1 MLLKLTL
8 HLNGMCVV
16 SSQWSQKEKEK
27 DPFHWC
33 LQSCFCYSPWSPL
46 HHTSDKK
53 NCFRWASLL
62 LWNLPLFL
70 FTSKEAGWGF
80 WMFLNKYVHTHQ
92 VLINFFCCCCS
103 CQTPNCVPIKFPMCS
118 HLPTWPLSKGW
129 TLISYIYLCVCV
141 CEPKEA
147 LLLIYIL
154 SANFYFGECPK
165 FQDFLL
171 WWANQNGSLGT
182 FFFFFKFKK
191 RKIYKELWYAPH
203 NYSMEIT
210 TSTHGKYLIYT

>member
-27 DPFHWC
+27 HPFHWC
-33 LQSCFCYSPWSPL
+33 LQSCFCYSPRSPL

-53 NCFRWASLL
+53 KLFKMSFFVVVKLFLLPPTIPNHEQGGVVGILDVSKYVRAYPPSSHQFLL
-62 LWNLPLFL
+62 LLLFMSNSQL
-70 FTSKEAGWGF
+70 CS
-80 WMFLNKYVHTHQ
+80 HQ
-92 VLINFFCCCCS
+92 VSNVFTFTHITFVQRLN
-103 CQTPNCVPIKFPMCS
+103 S
-118 HLPTWPLSKGW
+118 H
-129 TLISYIYLCVCV
+129 IIYIYLCV

-154 SANFYFGECPK
+154 STNFYFVECPK

-171 WWANQNGSLGT
+171 WRANQNGSLGT
-182 FFFFFKFKK
+182 FFWNFF
-191 RKIYKELWYAPH
+191 
-203 NYSMEIT
+203 
-210 TSTHGKYLIYT
+210 